1 MGYYINILQEGCQ
14 YELDG
19 KYLEFLQKLDNQYY
33 FYICEYDEW
42 AFRHIPT
49 AVIASYTAKQLE
61 YIKRVQGG
69 QKKIR
74 LKKIGREKVFP
85 KI

>member
-14 YELDG
+14 YAFDG
-19 KYLEFLQKLDNQYY
+19 KYLEFMQKLDNQYY
-33 FYICEYDEW
+33 FYVCEYDEW

-49 AVIASYTAKQLE
+49 TVIVSYTAKELE

-69 QKKIR
+69 QKKIK
-74 LKKIGREKVFP
+74 LKIIGREKVFP
-85 KI
+85 KV